1 MPRPSWSGSM
11 NSAQIVPSRVSAAEK
26 PRMRPFSSHTQMP
39 GFSENQW

>member
-1 MPRPSWSGSM
+1 M